1 MLEVTE
7 DIIPLTL
14 EVLIDGGDFAVSSE
28 AILACCSSH
37 CSVVCPSCYYY
48 LIRNTYSLPTNNFP
62 FLHVHL
68 I

>member
-37 CSVVCPSCYYY
+37 CSV
-48 LIRNTYSLPTNNFP
+48 SLSMSLLLLFKK
-62 FLHVHL
+62 HL
-68 I
+68 FSSY

>member
-14 EVLIDGGDFAVSSE
+14 EVLIDSGDFAVSSE

-37 CSVVCPSCYYY
+37 CSV
-48 LIRNTYSLPTNNFP
+48 SLSMSLLLLFKK
-62 FLHVHL
+62 HL
-68 I
+68 FSSY